1 MSAFGLKRTFR
12 DRCLMSTFGCK
23 ADIEGRSRMA
33 AFCCLHLSALPENEA
48 APLWQ
53 AALAEAQLARSNINR
68 WTPEYRAT
76 KDETPSSLV
85 LGAPALLRLK

>member
-1 MSAFGLKRTFR
+1 
-12 DRCLMSTFGCK
+12 MSTFGCK

-53 AALAEAQLARSNINR
+53 AARAEAQLARSIQHQPMD
-68 WTPEYRAT
+68 TT
-76 KDETPSSLV
+76 KNETPSGLV
-85 LGAPALLRLK
+85 LGAPALLRK